1 MALSVRESP
10 HDKRLVSNLFTGNEV
25 YMGAS
30 ALRLGLCACTL
41 VGGLILGV
49 SGAGLASADP
59 WGVGQ
64 GSHDRESSKDVNN
77 DRPSLNRIIHRI
89 LSEHRKRSGGELRRA
104 PRAKIGSKP
113 DSGLTASESTVATFA
128 EPDDEPD
135 PVLVPDNE
143 RDAEAGGSDGAGAD
157 GTMSAPTPQGDSGSD
172 HIDNTVVSA
181 EPVAETKPSDFVGY
195 PFPYYLLE
203 LRRGGGDWWNADR
216 IISRLGNAI
225 SPFFATTRAPEPEP
239 EPVPGPA
246 FRGGPPEPEP
256 VLDASGGIVAGGGGS
271 DYRATGFGG
280 SPVLSAPIV
289 AIPMPPPAAARFP
302 AFPPAAAPGFGAAGA
317 RGGTAQPAM
326 TASAVRQP
334 GTAERAPAGALTSMS
349 GQLPRRGYTDY
360 LRSPGLPQLA
370 GAALPGVAGILAMT
384 FGGAVVGY
392 RQASAGRMIR
402 SSAAARYLP

>member
-113 DSGLTASESTVATFA
+113 DSGLTASESAAATFA
-128 EPDDEPD
+128 ESDDEPD

-143 RDAEAGGSDGAGAD
+143 RGAEAGGSDGVGAD
-157 GTMSAPTPQGDSGSD
+157 GTTSAPTPPGDSGSD

-181 EPVAETKPSDFVGY
+181 EPEAEKKPSDFLGY

-216 IISRLGNAI
+216 IISRLGDAI

-256 VLDASGGIVAGGGGS
+256 VLDASGGIVAGGGWQRLSRHRIRRFTRAFGADRRDPDATARRGPLPGIPARRRAGFRCSRCPRRDCATRDDRERGS
-271 DYRATGFGG
+271 TARHSRAGPGRRAHVDVG
-280 SPVLSAPIV
+280 A
-289 AIPMPPPAAARFP
+289 
-302 AFPPAAAPGFGAAGA
+302 AAAP
-317 RGGTAQPAM
+317 
-326 TASAVRQP
+326 
-334 GTAERAPAGALTSMS
+334 
-349 GQLPRRGYTDY
+349 GYTDY